1 MIKAETTE
9 IREDS
14 LEKEA
19 VDSSQLAECM
29 TERGGGRT
37 YPAGLVLGLCRPV
50 EGQGFAPSLILIPSP
65 LRINPPEL
73 LLPHP

>member
-1 MIKAETTE
+1 MIKAETAL

-29 TERGGGRT
+29 MERGGGRT
-37 YPAGLVLGLCRPV
+37 SPAGLVLGLYRPV
-50 EGQGFAPSLILIPSP
+50 EGQGFGTQPDPDSISTENQPS
-65 LRINPPEL
+65 
-73 LLPHP
+73 